1 MFYGINYWFI
11 PLGNDYSE
19 NSASGGSQYSIVINE
34 DDSETGNLLPV
45 QENGGKYIEVIPVHD
60 DDNDLVPSS
69 SSSSPSANIPLQRIV
84 QSVKHTKRRGSK
96 VIKEGWLVHFT
107 NKDRVVCLSI

>member
-1 MFYGINYWFI
+1 M
-11 PLGNDYSE
+11 YSC
-19 NSASGGSQYSIVINE
+19 
-34 DDSETGNLLPV
+34 
-45 QENGGKYIEVIPVHD
+45 
-60 DDNDLVPSS
+60 S

-107 NKDRVVCLSI
+107 NKDRTVRRHFWRLDTKSIVLFQSDQGSKYYKEIPLSEILAIDSARIKQAGTLTKQKN